1 MNRSRKR
8 PAPHRH
14 KPEIQKER
22 FAPCLLL
29 FRNFA
34 LIQFAIRNRAQ
45 PGAPL
50 SVSRCCA
57 IGAATAARSRFFQRL
72 ARPGLALAIAALFSF
87 FLPTG
92 GRFGERRCGVGLASR
107 RAWQEYRFS
116 PARLQALRPPPF
128 TVVAVAAPW
137 ARKDYASDSPVADLP
152 GAWSAHS
159 RPRQAAIGCPLPSAL
174 Q

>member
-14 KPEIQKER
+14 EPEIQKAR
-22 FAPCLLL
+22 FAPRLLL

-50 SVSRCCA
+50 SVWRCCA

-72 ARPGLALAIAALFSF
+72 ARPGLALAIAALFSS
-87 FLPTG
+87 FLPAG

-107 RAWQEYRFS
+107 RAWQEYRSS
-116 PARLQALRPPPF
+116 PARLQASPAASSLYCGCCGCALGEKGLRFGFACGGFAWGVVGAF
-128 TVVAVAAPW
+128 TSEAGSVF
-137 ARKDYASDSPVADLP
+137 
-152 GAWSAHS
+152 
-159 RPRQAAIGCPLPSAL
+159 
-174 Q
+174 